1 VPRPRLFLFLVLF
14 ATRSV
19 AHPIHLP
26 ATALEADAA
35 VLYDAL
41 RALHPGIYRY
51 SSADEFNARYA
62 ALRHQ
67 FRHGASLERA
77 FLSFAR
83 FAAAIRCGHTWTNPL
98 NQPPEVAAALLDRA
112 DRLPLHFTVVGR
124 RFLVTAATDGSQVHR
139 FDEIVTIDGIGVEAV
154 TTRLWPYLRA
164 DGASDGKRLAQ
175 IGHDAGQSAF
185 DIYYSPIAPPIRG
198 TRVLGLRPPGA
209 KGIRLESVA
218 LLTETAREDSLRRQ
232 GAAQSEDWSYRI
244 DGVSAVVTMP
254 TWAFWN
260 RHFDWRSWL
269 DRCFTDLR
277 AHAVTALII
286 DLRRNEGGDG
296 AIGDEMLRRLSA
308 SAHSYASHY
317 PRLIYDIVPDRLRAY
332 LSTWDRSFYDQRPR
346 IEPLGAADYTL
357 IDREPETVEIRPARE
372 PFTGRVIVLVG
383 PTDSSATFEFARI
396 VKETG
401 LAILVG
407 QATGGNLRGINGG
420 DMFFLKLPHTGIS
433 IDVPVIGWMART
445 PQPDAPVAPDALVTP
460 DLDAT
465 ARGEDPDLAEA
476 RRLISLSK

>member
-1 VPRPRLFLFLVLF
+1 
-14 ATRSV
+14 
-19 AHPIHLP
+19 
-26 ATALEADAA
+26 
-35 VLYDAL
+35 
-41 RALHPGIYRY
+41 
-51 SSADEFNARYA
+51 
-62 ALRHQ
+62 
-67 FRHGASLERA
+67 
-77 FLSFAR
+77 
-83 FAAAIRCGHTWTNPL
+83 
-98 NQPPEVAAALLDRA
+98 
-112 DRLPLHFTVVGR
+112 
-124 RFLVTAATDGSQVHR
+124 
-139 FDEIVTIDGIGVEAV
+139 
-154 TTRLWPYLRA
+154 
-164 DGASDGKRLAQ
+164 
-175 IGHDAGQSAF
+175 
-185 DIYYSPIAPPIRG
+185 
-198 TRVLGLRPPGA
+198 
-209 KGIRLESVA
+209 
-218 LLTETAREDSLRRQ
+218 
-232 GAAQSEDWSYRI
+232 
-244 DGVSAVVTMP
+244 MP